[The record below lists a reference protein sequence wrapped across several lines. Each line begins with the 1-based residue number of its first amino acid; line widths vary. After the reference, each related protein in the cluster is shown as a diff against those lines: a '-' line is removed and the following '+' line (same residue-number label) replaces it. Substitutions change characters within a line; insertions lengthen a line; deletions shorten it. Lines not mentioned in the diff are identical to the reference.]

1 MLEAVG
7 LNGPGRAAPED
18 RSDPGFLG
26 TGKHGAIVAEGP
38 SLGPRVRDR
47 RGVQSSHETLR
58 GAAHEHSTHRQ
69 ASPVGRL
76 DREMA
81 QHSTST
87 ATMALRS
94 LDALATPPGGL
105 TSRLF

>member
-58 GAAHEHSTHRQ
+58 APLT
-69 ASPVGRL
+69 SP
-76 DREMA
+76 
-81 QHSTST
+81 
-87 ATMALRS
+87 LRIVS
-94 LDALATPPGGL
+94 LRRWGVWTERWPSTPPR
-105 TSRLF
+105 RLRWLSARWTRWQRPLVD